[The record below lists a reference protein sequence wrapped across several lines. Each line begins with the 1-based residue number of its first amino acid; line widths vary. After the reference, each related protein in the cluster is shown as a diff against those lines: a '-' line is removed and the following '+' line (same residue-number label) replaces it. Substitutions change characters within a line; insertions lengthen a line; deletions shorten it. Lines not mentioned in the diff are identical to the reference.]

1 MPKYIFI
8 LIAISLISF
17 SGFGQD
23 NTVILKGTV
32 SNAKNDVSDVL
43 IVNLNTQ
50 QSTITDSSGLFS
62 IEVRL
67 KDSLRI
73 SAVQYLPKEIIINES
88 YLNSSFITIHLIEN
102 IIDLKEVTVT
112 PYNLTGEL
120 DRDIDRLD
128 IKPTIT
134 SYTLG
139 LQNADVTKMSQS
151 ERLLQEADRG
161 KYVKLAT
168 TDEYGKVFEILGYAA
183 LTVVINTHKIANR
196 VSGRTKSLEEMVE
209 RDEKKQLEKE
219 IIDKFSKQT
228 MSENFKIP
236 VSYIDGFLTYC
247 LSQDDF
253 IALKNAGNT
262 IEIWEYLKAKSID
275 YKTTEEFKN

>member
-32 SNAKNDVSDVL
+32 SNAKNDVSNVL

-50 QSTITDSSGLFS
+50 QSTITDSFGLFS

>member
-17 SGFGQD
+17 SGYGQD

-32 SNAKNDVSDVL
+32 SNAKNDVSNVL

-88 YLNSSFITIHLIEN
+88 YLNSSFVTIHLIEN

>member
-8 LIAISLISF
+8 LIAISLTSF
-17 SGFGQD
+17 YGYGQD

-32 SNAKNDVSDVL
+32 SNAKNDVSNVL

-88 YLNSSFITIHLIEN
+88 YLNSSFVTIHLIEN

-161 KYVKLAT
+161 KYVSLQT
-168 TDEYGKVFEILGYAA
+168 MDEYGKLNEILSYVGI
-183 LTVVINTHKIANR
+183 TVKINTHKIMNR

-253 IALKNAGNT
+253 IALKMQVTLLKYGNT
-262 IEIWEYLKAKSID
+262 
-275 YKTTEEFKN
+275 

>member
-236 VSYIDGFLTYC
+236 VSNIEGFLIYC
-247 LSQDDF
+247 LSQPDF
-253 IALKNAGNT
+253 IELKNAGNT
-262 IEIWEYLKAKSID
+262 IEIWEYLKGKSID
-275 YKTTEEFKN
+275 YKTTEEFEN

>member
-17 SGFGQD
+17 SGYGQD

-32 SNAKNDVSDVL
+32 SNAKNDVSNVL

-50 QSTITDSSGLFS
+50 QSTITDSFGLFS

-88 YLNSSFITIHLIEN
+88 YLNSSFVTIHLIEN

-128 IKPTIT
+128 VKPTIT

-139 LQNADVTKMSQS
+139 LQNADVTKMTQS

-161 KYVKLAT
+161 KYVSLQT
-168 TDEYGKVFEILGYAA
+168 MDEYGKLNEILSYVGI
-183 LTVVINTHKIANR
+183 TVKINTHKIMNR

-228 MSENFKIP
+228 MNENFKIP

-262 IEIWEYLKAKSID
+262 MEIWEYLKAKSID

>member
-8 LIAISLISF
+8 LIAISLTSF
-17 SGFGQD
+17 YGYGQD

-32 SNAKNDVSDVL
+32 SNAKNDVSNVL

-50 QSTITDSSGLFS
+50 QSTITDTFGFFS

-88 YLNSSFITIHLIEN
+88 YLNSSFVTIHLIEN

-134 SYTLG
+134 SYTLE

-183 LTVVINTHKIANR
+183 LTVVINTHKSANR
-196 VSGRTKSLEEMVE
+196 VSGRTKSLEKMVE

-275 YKTTEEFKN
+275 YKTTEEFEN

>member
-8 LIAISLISF
+8 LIAISLTSF

-32 SNAKNDVSDVL
+32 SNAKNDVSNVL

-50 QSTITDSSGLFS
+50 QSTITDTFGFFS

-139 LQNADVTKMSQS
+139 LQNADVTKMTQS

-196 VSGRTKSLEEMVE
+196 VSGRTKSLKKMVE

-262 IEIWEYLKAKSID
+262 IEIWEYLKTKSID
-275 YKTTEEFKN
+275 YKTTEEFEN

>member
-8 LIAISLISF
+8 LIAISLTSF
-17 SGFGQD
+17 YGYGQD

-32 SNAKNDVSDVL
+32 SNAKNDVSNVL

-50 QSTITDSSGLFS
+50 QSTITDSFGLFS

-88 YLNSSFITIHLIEN
+88 YLNSSFVTIHLIEN

-120 DRDIDRLD
+120 NRDIDRLD
-128 IKPTIT
+128 VKPTIT

-139 LQNADVTKMSQS
+139 LQNADVTKMTQS

-161 KYVKLAT
+161 KYVSLQT
-168 TDEYGKVFEILGYAA
+168 MDEYGKLNEILSYVGI
-183 LTVVINTHKIANR
+183 TVKINTHKIMNR

-209 RDEKKQLEKE
+209 RDEKKQFEKE
-219 IIDKFSKQT
+219 IIDKFSKQI
-228 MSENFKIP
+228 MSVNFKIP
-236 VSYIDGFLTYC
+236 VSNIEGFLTYC
-247 LSQDDF
+247 LSQPDF
-253 IALKNAGNT
+253 IELKNAGNT
-262 IEIWEYLKAKSID
+262 IEIWEYLKGKSID
-275 YKTTEEFKN
+275 YKITEEFKN

>member
-32 SNAKNDVSDVL
+32 SNAKNDVSNVL

-50 QSTITDSSGLFS
+50 QSTITDTFGLFS

-88 YLNSSFITIHLIEN
+88 YLNSSFVTIHLIEN

-134 SYTLG
+134 SYTLE

>member
-236 VSYIDGFLTYC
+236 VSNIEGFLTYC
-247 LSQDDF
+247 LSQPDF
-253 IALKNAGNT
+253 IELKNAGNT
-262 IEIWEYLKAKSID
+262 IEIWEYLKGKSID
-275 YKTTEEFKN
+275 YKTTEEFEN

>member
-32 SNAKNDVSDVL
+32 SNAKNDVSNVL

-50 QSTITDSSGLFS
+50 QSTITDTFGLFS

>member
-8 LIAISLISF
+8 LIAISLTSF
-17 SGFGQD
+17 CGYGQD

-32 SNAKNDVSDVL
+32 SNAKNDVSNVL

-50 QSTITDSSGLFS
+50 QSTITDSSGLFR

-73 SAVQYLPKEIIINES
+73 SAVQYLPKEIIINKS
-88 YLNSSFITIHLIEN
+88 YLNSSFVTIHLIEN

-161 KYVKLAT
+161 KYVSLQT
-168 TDEYGKVFEILGYAA
+168 MDEYGKLNEILSYVGI
-183 LTVVINTHKIANR
+183 TVKINTHKIMNK

-228 MSENFKIP
+228 MSENFEIP

-253 IALKNAGNT
+253 IALNNAGNT

-275 YKTTEEFKN
+275 YKTIEEFEN

>member
-17 SGFGQD
+17 SGYGQD

-32 SNAKNDVSDVL
+32 SNAKNDVSNVL

-50 QSTITDSSGLFS
+50 QSTITDSFGLFS

-88 YLNSSFITIHLIEN
+88 YLNSSFVTIHLIEN

-128 IKPTIT
+128 IKPTTT

-139 LQNADVTKMSQS
+139 LQNADFTKMTQS

-196 VSGRTKSLEEMVE
+196 VSGRTKSLEKMVE

-262 IEIWEYLKAKSID
+262 IEIWEYLKTKSID
-275 YKTTEEFKN
+275 YKTTEEFEN

>member
-50 QSTITDSSGLFS
+50 QSPITDSSGLFS

-236 VSYIDGFLTYC
+236 VSNIEGFLTYC
-247 LSQDDF
+247 LSQPDF
-253 IALKNAGNT
+253 IELKNAN
-262 IEIWEYLKAKSID
+262 I
-275 YKTTEEFKN
+275 

>member
-1 MPKYIFI
+1 LPKYIFI

-236 VSYIDGFLTYC
+236 VSNIEGFLTYC
-247 LSQDDF
+247 LSQPDF
-253 IALKNAGNT
+253 IELKNAGNT
-262 IEIWEYLKAKSID
+262 IEIWEYLKGKSID
-275 YKTTEEFKN
+275 YKTTEEFEN

>member
-8 LIAISLISF
+8 LIAISLTSF

-32 SNAKNDVSDVL
+32 SNAKNDVSNVL

-50 QSTITDSSGLFS
+50 QSTITDTFGFFS

-139 LQNADVTKMSQS
+139 LQNADVTKMTQS

-196 VSGRTKSLEEMVE
+196 VSGRTKSLEKMVE

-275 YKTTEEFKN
+275 YKTTEEFEN